1 MNDEQKDQFRQYVA
15 YPWDMYKDLTSKAV
29 MFIEPKETKM
39 SSINYKE
46 KNMNY
51 TNKFTTQVEG
61 IAAVRSRKFVI
72 ASISSD
78 GELSVAANPVLH
90 NAWALAKAECARLAK
105 LNPGKAFVYMQ
116 FSGGELAPTMCT
128 SF

>member
-1 MNDEQKDQFRQYVA
+1 
-15 YPWDMYKDLTSKAV
+15 
-29 MFIEPKETKM
+29 MFIPFNKM
-39 SSINYKE
+39 SSLSYKE

-51 TNKFTTQVEG
+51 TNQFNTQVGG
-61 IAAVRSRKFVI
+61 IAAVRNRKFIVG
-72 ASISSD
+72 SINSD

-90 NAWALAKAECARLAK
+90 NTWPLAKAECVRLAK

-116 FSGGELAPTMCT
+116 FNGGEIAPAMST